1 MALGGR
7 AEVSE
12 VNRSDIRCVVIV
24 AEAVIEERLL
34 ARLDGCGAT
43 GWTVCPA
50 RGHGPAD
57 RRMSEIEGG
66 NVRIE
71 VLAAVDT
78 ADRIWQMLESEFF
91 ASYSVTAWEYLAA
104 VARSDRYAPGRRPGG
119 A

>member
-1 MALGGR
+1 M
-7 AEVSE
+7 
-12 VNRSDIRCVVIV
+12 NRSDIRCVVIV

-34 ARLDGCGAT
+34 TRLEDCGAT

-71 VLAAVDT
+71 VLASPTT
-78 ADRIWQMLESEFF
+78 ADRIWRMLQKEFF
-91 ASYSVTAWEYLAA
+91 PNYSVTAWEYHAA
-104 VARSDRYAPGRRPGG
+104 VARGQRYTAGGDTGRD
-119 A
+119 